1 MHIHS
6 MLTSPGVNENKT
18 TKAHGAVSSLPE
30 GDQGDDERQELG
42 GEIEDAG
49 QDGDL
54 VQTYEAQLP

>member
-1 MHIHS
+1 

-18 TKAHGAVSSLPE
+18 IKAHGAVSSLPE